1 MANRVLIALV
11 LIGLFGACASKKK
24 VVKFPQPTETEEK
37 VLINS
42 LELNNINYLTFSGSA
57 KTKVAFE
64 KQNHD
69 INMSVRIER
78 GKTIWISMTAMLGIE
93 VARVLITPERIQI
106 MNRLHGEYY
115 DKPFDYI
122 YKYTSRALTFSSLQ
136 DILIGN
142 VSSELL
148 RSGNIQVASSENDVQ
163 VIGSNEELIYHY
175 LLNENQKP
183 QYLKITQ
190 SSTDDTLESYY
201 GSYDNF
207 EGYRF
212 ARKNTL
218 LFNAD
223 QNPIKA
229 ELEYTKVS
237 FNEVL
242 EFPFNVP
249 SRYKT
254 FK

>member
-1 MANRVLIALV
+1 MANRILIAITLM
-11 LIGLFGACASKKK
+11 GLLGACVSKKK
-24 VVKFPQPTETEEK
+24 VVKLPQPSETEEK
-37 VLINS
+37 IIINS

-57 KTKVAFE
+57 KAKVAFKKE
-64 KQNHD
+64 NHD
-69 INMSVRIER
+69 VNISVRIER
-78 GKTIWISMTAMLGIE
+78 GKTVWISITAILGIE

-122 YKYTSRALTFSSLQ
+122 YSFASRALTFNSLQ

-148 RSGNIQVASSENDVQ
+148 RSGNIQVASSETDVQ
-163 VIGSNEELIYHY
+163 VIGGNEELIYHY
-175 LLNENQKP
+175 LLNEFHKP
-183 QYLKITQ
+183 QHLKITQ
-190 SSTDDTLESYY
+190 SNTDDALESSY
-201 GSYDNF
+201 GSYDDF
-207 EGYRF
+207 DGYRF

-223 QNPIKA
+223 QNSIKA

-242 EFPFNVP
+242 QFPFNVP
-249 SRYKT
+249 SRYKR